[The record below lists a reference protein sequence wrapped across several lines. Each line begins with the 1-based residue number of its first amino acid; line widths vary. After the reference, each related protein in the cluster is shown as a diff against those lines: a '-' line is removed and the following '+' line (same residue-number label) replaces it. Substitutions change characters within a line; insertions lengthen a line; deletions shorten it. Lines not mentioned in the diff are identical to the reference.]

1 MVGGARPPHVLIM
14 KNIGE
19 DLMVSA
25 GVKDPSFQTQ
35 HLTLRSKVIIVSPTN
50 INPGKG
56 PTAGLEGLRGWPGH
70 GHLLPGSPRKGAGGP
85 QVI

>member
-1 MVGGARPPHVLIM
+1 MVSGARPPHVLIM

-19 DLMVSA
+19 DLMISA
-25 GVKDPSFQTQ
+25 GVKDPRFQTQ

-56 PTAGLEGLRGWPGH
+56 PTTGFKGLRGWPGH
-70 GHLLPGSPRKGAGGP
+70 RHLLPGREQAALLG
-85 QVI
+85 VI